1 MPHDGSA
8 HVVCVCGCAPAAQ
21 GHACKGLQVLP
32 CPWGMC
38 MVMPIDMG
46 SEINLRRTSAHAVS
60 CVMLMCSRHEDG
72 CMVWRMHKHH
82 VHLHACMFV
91 CMHAFL

>member
-1 MPHDGSA
+1 MTDQPML
-8 HVVCVCGCAPAAQ
+8 CVYVGVLLQPR
-21 GHACKGLQVLP
+21 GILQVLP

-46 SEINLRRTSAHAVS
+46 SKINLRRTSAHAVS